1 MGVSGPLGALLV
13 VSGAPGGALVCTWV
27 CNTLCNTPLTPIT
40 HVKGVLRVRNTLC
53 NTPLTPITHGKRAN
67 LVPPS
72 LAHGASPYIPELGIA
87 GRQVAGKGR
96 GREVRERP
104 VSPRPTRAAQRCGR
118 ARSVLDQV
126 EQALMRHA
134 ATGPCLEQ
142 LHPASDA
149 IQGGGTGATLGVAR
163 RARLGGRAF
172 AFDGRLMTASSTG
185 SLPITQ
191 CGLYQPR
198 SAAAD

>member
-1 MGVSGPLGALLV
+1 M
-13 VSGAPGGALVCTWV
+13 
-27 CNTLCNTPLTPIT
+27 
-40 HVKGVLRVRNTLC
+40 
-53 NTPLTPITHGKRAN
+53 
-67 LVPPS
+67 
-72 LAHGASPYIPELGIA
+72 
-87 GRQVAGKGR
+87 AGKGR

-142 LHPASDA
+142 LHPASDT

-191 CGLYQPR
+191 FVPNALGGRGLNGGYGEHHAGRHGRNKPTNIPSR
-198 SAAAD
+198 GRGN